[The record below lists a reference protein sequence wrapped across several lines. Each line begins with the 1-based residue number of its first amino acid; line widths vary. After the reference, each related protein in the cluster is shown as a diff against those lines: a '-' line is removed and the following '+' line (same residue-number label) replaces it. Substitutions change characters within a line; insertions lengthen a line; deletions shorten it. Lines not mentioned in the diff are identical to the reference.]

1 MGGIFGGDSKDW
13 RNSCWNTYAC
23 FVSVL
28 VIGKWM
34 VVEVGM
40 VSSCVVLLVYPLT
53 IKVQQNSIVR
63 RGTVIRVHSQITV
76 SDQFNIADDM

>member
-1 MGGIFGGDSKDW
+1 MLAL
-13 RNSCWNTYAC
+13 CL
-23 FVSVL
+23 VL

-40 VSSCVVLLVYPLT
+40 VSSSVVLLVYPLT

-63 RGTVIRVHSQITV
+63 RGTVIRVHRQITV
-76 SDQFNIADDM
+76 SDKFNIADDM